1 MNSKFYSLFLAV
13 MILVYSGCAET
24 TPPLQDMKIAKMAL
38 LNADEAQ
45 ESTEASRYF
54 KLAQNALI
62 KAQQKMQEK
71 RYDEARYLA
80 QKATADA
87 RLAKIK
93 AENEA
98 LQHEVEKLE
107 GELRRLQGT
116 FATIEKEE
124 GGDAE

>member
-1 MNSKFYSLFLAV
+1 MDRKFYGLFLAAMV
-13 MILVYSGCAET
+13 VICSGCAGS

-54 KLAQNALI
+54 KLARKELI
-62 KAQQKMQEK
+62 EAQQKMQEK

-98 LQHEVEKLE
+98 LRHEVEKLE

-116 FATIEKEE
+116 FATIEKGE
-124 GGDAE
+124 GSDAE